1 MRPTILDPI
10 FAPVSTLPRIGPK
23 LNQLFGKLI
32 ARGDGQEARIVDLIL
47 MPPFRVMD
55 RGSQIKVEW
64 VQEGTDATV
73 TVTVDRYQ
81 WAPEGKSRLPQRIH
95 CSDDTQD
102 ITLTFF
108 QAKRQWL
115 EKAFPIGETITVFGH
130 IEFFNGRISMVHPE
144 KISTSNE
151 DGSLR
156 MIEPVYPRVAGLTQ
170 RVVLYAV
177 ETALKQLPQ
186 LPEWGEPGVI
196 NKHALPAFNDAL
208 KSLHNPIDQASLE
221 PLNPYRKRL
230 AYDEFLAA
238 QLALAVVRRGQHK
251 VAGDAKP
258 ATGKIIEKLRAA
270 LPYQLTNAQTR
281 SIVEISKDLSSS
293 ERMLRLLQG
302 DVGSG
307 KTVVAL
313 FAMAQAAEAGFQSV
327 LMAPTEILA
336 RQHFSGL
343 QKLAE
348 VAGLRLGLLTGKMKT
363 AEKNAVLAALADG
376 TLHGVFGTHALFQDK
391 VTFHNL
397 GLVVVDEQ
405 HRFGVHQRLALS
417 SKGSAPDMLVMTATP
432 IPRTLVLAAYGDMDS
447 SKLDEKPKGR
457 LPIHTIAMP
466 AERLDDLA
474 ARIETAVLEGA
485 KIYWI
490 CPLVEDSE
498 ELEHL
503 TSADKRHQWATK
515 RFKGRA
521 GLIHGRMDTAEKDA
535 AMQAFRLGQT
545 PILIATT
552 VIEVGVDVPDAT
564 IIVIENAE
572 RFGLAQLHQ
581 LRGRVG
587 RGDKP
592 SSCVLLYS
600 GPLSATS
607 RARLDIMRQTEDGF
621 RIAEEDLKLRGE
633 GELLGTR
640 QSGEV
645 SFRLAD
651 LSAHKEMLEI
661 ARDDAKLILHR
672 DPDLASTRG
681 HALRVLL
688 YLFGKDEAARLLRS
702 G

>member
-1 MRPTILDPI
+1 RPNILDPI

-23 LNQLFGKLI
+23 LTQLFAKLI
-32 ARGDGQEARIVDLIL
+32 ARSDKQEARIIDLIL
-47 MPPFRVMD
+47 LPPFRVMD
-55 RGSQIKVEW
+55 RGAQTKVEW
-64 VQEGTDATV
+64 VKEGTDATV
-73 TVTVDRYQ
+73 TVTIDRYQ

-115 EKAFPIGETITVFGH
+115 EKAFPIGETVTVFGH

-144 KISTSNE
+144 KITMNNE
-151 DGSLR
+151 DGTLR
-156 MIEPVYPRVAGLTQ
+156 MIEPVYPRVSGLTQ
-170 RVVLYAV
+170 RVLLHTV
-177 ETALKQLPQ
+177 EAALSHLPE
-186 LPEWGEPGVI
+186 LPEWGEPSVLAGH
-196 NKHALPAFNDAL
+196 NLPAFNNAL
-208 KSLHNPIDQASLE
+208 KSLHNPVDQASLE

-238 QLALAVVRRGQHK
+238 QLALGIVRRGEHK
-251 VAGDAKP
+251 LPGNAKNS
-258 ATGKIIEKLRAA
+258 TGKITSKLLSA
-270 LPYQLTNAQTR
+270 LPYELTGAQQR
-281 SIVEISKDLSSS
+281 SIAEISHDLSSNN
-293 ERMLRLLQG
+293 RMLRLLQG

-307 KTVVAL
+307 KTIVAL

-336 RQHFSGL
+336 RQHFAGL
-343 QKLAE
+343 QKPGEA
-348 VAGLRLGLLTGKMKT
+348 AGLRLGLLTGKMRPS
-363 AEKNAVLAALADG
+363 EKNSTLKSLAEGELDC
-376 TLHGVFGTHALFQDK
+376 VFGTHALFQEK
-391 VTFHNL
+391 VAFKNL

-405 HRFGVHQRLALS
+405 HRFGVHQRIALS
-417 SKGSAPDMLVMTATP
+417 AKGSAPDMLVMTATP

-466 AERLDDLA
+466 AERLEDLA
-474 ARIETAVLEGA
+474 QRVEMAIQEGA

-503 TSADKRHQWATK
+503 TSAEKRHEWAAK
-515 RFKGRA
+515 RFSSAA
-521 GLIHGRMDTAEKDA
+521 GLIHGRMDSAEKDA
-535 AMQAFRLGQT
+535 AMTAFRTGQI
-545 PILIATT
+545 PLLIATT

-564 IIVIENAE
+564 IIILENAE

-600 GPLSATS
+600 GPLSANA

-621 RIAEEDLKLRGE
+621 RIAEEDLKLRVE
-633 GELLGTR
+633 GELLGSR

-651 LSAHKEMLEI
+651 LSAHKDMLEI
-661 ARDDAKLILHR
+661 ARNDAKLFLMR
-672 DPDLASTRG
+672 DPELTSERG
-681 HALRVLL
+681 KALSVLL
-688 YLFGKDEAARLLRS
+688 YLFGREQAAHLL
-702 G
+702 

>member
-1 MRPTILDPI
+1 MRPTLLDPI

-23 LNQLFGKLI
+23 LNQLFAKLI

-115 EKAFPIGETITVFGH
+115 EKAFPIGETVTVFGH

-144 KISTSNE
+144 KISTNNE

-177 ETALKQLPQ
+177 ETALKQLPG
-186 LPEWGEPGVI
+186 LPEWGEPSVLT
-196 NKHALPAFNDAL
+196 KHGLPNFNDAL

-221 PLNPYRKRL
+221 PLNAYRKRL

-251 VAGDAKP
+251 VAGDAKHD
-258 ATGKIIEKLRAA
+258 TGKIIEQLRAA
-270 LPYQLTNAQTR
+270 LPYQLTSAQTR
-281 SIVEISKDLSSS
+281 SIAEISNDLSSS

-343 QKLAE
+343 RKLAE
-348 VAGLRLGLLTGKMKT
+348 AAGLKLGLLTGKMKT
-363 AEKNAVLAALADG
+363 AHCTAFLAP
-376 TLHGVFGTHALFQDK
+376 TLCFKT
-391 VTFHNL
+391 
-397 GLVVVDEQ
+397 
-405 HRFGVHQRLALS
+405 RLRSTIL
-417 SKGSAPDMLVMTATP
+417 
-432 IPRTLVLAAYGDMDS
+432 DS
-447 SKLDEKPKGR
+447 S
-457 LPIHTIAMP
+457 
-466 AERLDDLA
+466 
-474 ARIETAVLEGA
+474 
-485 KIYWI
+485 
-490 CPLVEDSE
+490 
-498 ELEHL
+498 
-503 TSADKRHQWATK
+503 
-515 RFKGRA
+515 
-521 GLIHGRMDTAEKDA
+521 
-535 AMQAFRLGQT
+535 
-545 PILIATT
+545 
-552 VIEVGVDVPDAT
+552 
-564 IIVIENAE
+564 
-572 RFGLAQLHQ
+572 
-581 LRGRVG
+581 
-587 RGDKP
+587 
-592 SSCVLLYS
+592 
-600 GPLSATS
+600 
-607 RARLDIMRQTEDGF
+607 
-621 RIAEEDLKLRGE
+621 
-633 GELLGTR
+633 
-640 QSGEV
+640 
-645 SFRLAD
+645 
-651 LSAHKEMLEI
+651 
-661 ARDDAKLILHR
+661 
-672 DPDLASTRG
+672 
-681 HALRVLL
+681 
-688 YLFGKDEAARLLRS
+688 
-702 G
+702 

>member
-1 MRPTILDPI
+1 MHPTILDPI

-23 LNQLFGKLI
+23 LTPLFDRLIGRGEGK
-32 ARGDGQEARIVDLIL
+32 EARIVDLIL

-55 RGSQIKVEW
+55 RGSQTKVEW

-108 QAKRQWL
+108 QAKRLWL
-115 EKAFPIGETITVFGH
+115 EKAYPIGETITVFGH

-144 KISTSNE
+144 KITMNND
-151 DGSLR
+151 DGTLR
-156 MIEPVYPRVAGLTQ
+156 MIEPVYPRVAGLSQ
-170 RVVLYAV
+170 RIVMHAV
-177 ETALKQLPQ
+177 ESALKQLPPI
-186 LPEWGEPGVI
+186 PEWGEPSVLA
-196 NKHALPAFNDAL
+196 KHELPPFNDAL
-208 KSLHNPIDQASLE
+208 KSLNNPVDHASLE

-251 VAGDAKP
+251 VAGDTKI
-258 ATGKIIEKLRAA
+258 ATGKITERLRTA
-270 LPYQLTNAQTR
+270 LPYQLTNAQSR
-281 SIVEISKDLSSS
+281 SIAEISADLASN

-336 RQHFSGL
+336 RQHFAGL
-343 QKLAE
+343 QKLGEA
-348 VAGLRLGLLTGKMKT
+348 AGLRLGLLTGKMKT
-363 AEKNAVLAALADG
+363 SEKNAVLAALADG
-376 TLHGVFGTHALFQDK
+376 TLHGVFGTHALYQDK
-391 VTFHNL
+391 VIFANL

-432 IPRTLVLAAYGDMDS
+432 IPRTLILAAYGDMDS

-474 ARIETAVLEGA
+474 ARIETAMTDGA

-503 TSADKRHQWATK
+503 TSADKRHHWAMK
-515 RFKGRA
+515 RFKGHA

-535 AMQAFRLGQT
+535 AMSAFKNGQT

-587 RGDKP
+587 RGDKA
-592 SSCVLLYS
+592 SSCVLLYAS
-600 GPLSATS
+600 PLSATA

-651 LSAHKEMLEI
+651 LSAHKDMLEI
-661 ARDDAKLILHR
+661 ARDDAKLILNR
-672 DPDLASTRG
+672 DPELASSRG
-681 HALRVLL
+681 EALRVLL

>member
-1 MRPTILDPI
+1 MRPTLLDPI

-23 LNQLFGKLI
+23 LAQLF
-32 ARGDGQEARIVDLIL
+32 ARLAGRSDGQEARIIDLIL
-47 MPPFRVMD
+47 MPPYRVMD
-55 RGSQIKVEW
+55 RGSQTKVEW

-73 TVTVDRYQ
+73 TIRVERYQ

-95 CSDDTQD
+95 CSDNTQD

-115 EKAFPIGETITVFGH
+115 EKAYPIGETVTVFGH

-144 KISTSNE
+144 KITANNE
-151 DGSLR
+151 DGTLR
-156 MIEPVYPRVAGLTQ
+156 MIEPVYPRIAGLTQ

-177 ETALKQLPQ
+177 ETALRQLPV
-186 LPEWGEPGVI
+186 LPEWGEPSVLA
-196 NKHALPAFNDAL
+196 KHGLPAFHEAL
-208 KSLHNPIDQASLE
+208 NALHTPVDQAALE

-238 QLALAVVRRGQHK
+238 QLALAVIRRGQNAL
-251 VAGDAKP
+251 AGDAKK
-258 ATGKIIEKLRAA
+258 AAGAMTERLHAA
-270 LPYQLTNAQTR
+270 LPYQLTGAQTR
-281 SIVEISKDLSSS
+281 AIADIAADLSAPK
-293 ERMLRLLQG
+293 RMLRLLQG

-307 KTVVAL
+307 KTIVAL
-313 FAMAQAAEAGFQSV
+313 FAMAHAAGAGFQSV
-327 LMAPTEILA
+327 VMAPTEILA
-336 RQHFSGL
+336 RQHYTGL
-343 QKLAE
+343 AKLAE
-348 VAGLRLGLLTGKMKT
+348 AAGLRIGLLTGKMK
-363 AEKNAVLAALADG
+363 AGEKNAVLRALQEG
-376 TLHGVFGTHALFQDK
+376 TLDGVFGTHALFQDK
-391 VTFHNL
+391 VSFANL

-405 HRFGVHQRLALS
+405 HRFGVEQRLALS
-417 SKGSAPDMLVMTATP
+417 AKGSAPDMLVMTATP

-474 ARIETAVLEGA
+474 NRIETAMASGA
-485 KIYWI
+485 KVYWI

-503 TSADKRHQWATK
+503 TSAEKRHQWAAK
-515 RFKGRA
+515 RFKGKA
-521 GLIHGRMDTAEKDA
+521 GLIHGRMDSAEKDA
-535 AMQAFRLGQT
+535 AMTEFRLGQT
-545 PILIATT
+545 PLLIATT

-587 RGDKP
+587 RSDKA
-592 SSCVLLYS
+592 SSCVLLYQ
-600 GPLSATS
+600 GPLSAAA
-607 RARLDIMRQTEDGF
+607 RARLDVMRQTEDGF

-633 GELLGTR
+633 GEILGTR

-651 LSAHKEMLEI
+651 LSAHRDMLEI
-661 ARDDAKLILHR
+661 ARDDARLILNR
-672 DPDLASTRG
+672 DPELTSERG
-681 HALRVLL
+681 KALRILL

>member
-1 MRPTILDPI
+1 
-10 FAPVSTLPRIGPK
+10 
-23 LNQLFGKLI
+23 
-32 ARGDGQEARIVDLIL
+32 
-47 MPPFRVMD
+47 
-55 RGSQIKVEW
+55 
-64 VQEGTDATV
+64 
-73 TVTVDRYQ
+73 
-81 WAPEGKSRLPQRIH
+81 
-95 CSDDTQD
+95 
-102 ITLTFF
+102 
-108 QAKRQWL
+108 
-115 EKAFPIGETITVFGH
+115 
-130 IEFFNGRISMVHPE
+130 
-144 KISTSNE
+144 
-151 DGSLR
+151 
-156 MIEPVYPRVAGLTQ
+156 
-170 RVVLYAV
+170 
-177 ETALKQLPQ
+177 
-186 LPEWGEPGVI
+186 LPEWGEPSVI

-208 KSLHNPIDQASLE
+208 RLLHNPIDQASLE
-221 PLNPYRKRL
+221 PLNAYRKRL

-251 VAGDAKP
+251 VAGDTKNAN
-258 ATGKIIEKLRAA
+258 GKIIEKLRAA
-270 LPYQLTNAQTR
+270 LPYQLTGAQTR
-281 SIVEISKDLSSS
+281 SIAEISKDLSSS

-336 RQHFSGL
+336 RQHFAGL
-343 QKLAE
+343 QKLGEA
-348 VAGLRLGLLTGKMKT
+348 AGLRLGLLTGKMKT
-363 AEKNAVLAALADG
+363 AEKNAVLAALANG

-391 VTFHNL
+391 VSFHNL

-417 SKGSAPDMLVMTATP
+417 SKGSGPDMLVMTATP

-457 LPIHTIAMP
+457 LPIHTVAMP

-474 ARIETAVLEGA
+474 ARIETAISDGA

-503 TSADKRHQWATK
+503 TSADKRHRWAAK
-515 RFKGRA
+515 RFKGQA

-535 AMQAFRLGQT
+535 AMNAFKLGLT

-587 RGDKP
+587 RGDKA

-600 GPLSATS
+600 GPLSATA

-651 LSAHKEMLEI
+651 LSAHKDMLEI
-661 ARDDAKLILHR
+661 ARDDARLILNR
-672 DPDLASTRG
+672 DPDLNSTRG
-681 HALRVLL
+681 HALRILL
-688 YLFGKDEAARLLRS
+688 HLFGKDEAARLLRS

>member
-1 MRPTILDPI
+1 MRPTILDSI

-23 LNQLFGKLI
+23 LALLFAKLI
-32 ARGDGQEARIVDLIL
+32 GRSDGQEARIVDLIL

-55 RGSQIKVEW
+55 RGSQTNVEE

-73 TVTVDRYQ
+73 TVHIDRYQ

-95 CSDDTQD
+95 CSDETQD
-102 ITLTFF
+102 LTLTFF
-108 QAKRQWL
+108 QAKRLWL
-115 EKAFPIGETITVFGH
+115 EKAYPIGETVTVYGR

-144 KISTSNE
+144 KITTNQE
-151 DGSLR
+151 DGTLR
-156 MIEPVYPRVAGLTQ
+156 LIEPVYPRVAGLTQ
-170 RVVLYAV
+170 RVMFYAAQL
-177 ETALKQLPQ
+177 ALERLPP
-186 LPEWGEPGVI
+186 LPEWGEPSVVA
-196 NKHALPAFNDAL
+196 KHGLPGFNTALQ
-208 KSLHNPIDQASLE
+208 SLHNPVDQTSLE
-221 PLNPYRKRL
+221 PGNAYRKRL

-238 QLALAVVRRGQHK
+238 QLALALVRRGQYK
-251 VAGDAKP
+251 VQGEAKP
-258 ATGKIIEKLRAA
+258 ATGFFTDKLHRA
-270 LPYQLTNAQTR
+270 LPYELTGAQQRTN
-281 SIVEISKDLSSS
+281 SEISADLASPQ
-293 ERMLRLLQG
+293 RMLRLLQG

-313 FAMAQAAEAGFQSV
+313 FAMAHAAEAGFQSV

-336 RQHFSGL
+336 RQHFAGL
-343 QKLAE
+343 QKLAAA
-348 VAGLRLGLLTGKMKT
+348 AGLKLGLLTGKMKGS
-363 AEKNAVLAALADG
+363 EKNAVLACLADG
-376 TLHGVFGTHALFQDK
+376 TLHGVFGTHALFQDQ
-391 VTFHNL
+391 VAFHKL

-417 SKGSAPDMLVMTATP
+417 SKGDAPDMLVMTATP

-466 AERLDDLA
+466 AERIDDLA
-474 ARIETAVLEGA
+474 ARIESAVAEGA
-485 KIYWI
+485 KVYWI
-490 CPLVEDSE
+490 CPLVEDGE
-498 ELEHL
+498 ELDHL
-503 TSADKRHQWATK
+503 TSAEKRFQWAQK
-515 RFKGRA
+515 RFDGKA
-521 GLIHGRMDTAEKDA
+521 SLIHGRMDVGEKDA
-535 AMQAFRLGQT
+535 AMTAFRLGQT
-545 PILIATT
+545 PILVATT

-600 GPLSATS
+600 SPLSLMARS
-607 RARLDIMRQTEDGF
+607 RIDIMRQSQDGF

-645 SFRLAD
+645 AFRLAD

-661 ARDDAKLILHR
+661 ARSDVKLLLTR
-672 DPDLASTRG
+672 DPNLETARG
-681 HALRVLL
+681 KALRVLL
-688 YLFGKDEAARLLRS
+688 YLFGKDEAVRLLRS

>member
-1 MRPTILDPI
+1 MRPTFLDPI

-23 LNQLFGKLI
+23 LTPLFDRLI
-32 ARGDGQEARIVDLIL
+32 SRGDGQPARIVDLIL

-55 RGSQIKVEW
+55 RGSQTKVEW

-73 TVTVDRYQ
+73 TVQVGRYQ

-115 EKAFPIGETITVFGH
+115 EKAFPIGETVSVFGH

-144 KISTSNE
+144 KITMNNE
-151 DGSLR
+151 DGTLR
-156 MIEPVYPRVAGLTQ
+156 MIEPIYPRTAGLSQ
-170 RVVLYAV
+170 RVVLHAV
-177 ETALKQLPQ
+177 ESALKQLPQ
-186 LPEWGEPGVI
+186 LPEWGEASVLAR
-196 NKHALPAFNDAL
+196 HELPPFNTSL
-208 KSLHNPIDQASLE
+208 KSLHNPVDQASLD

-251 VAGDAKP
+251 VAGDAKAP
-258 ATGKIIEKLRAA
+258 TGLITAKLQAA
-270 LPYQLTNAQTR
+270 LPFQLTGAQTR
-281 SIVEISKDLSSS
+281 SIAEISADLSSP

-307 KTVVAL
+307 KTMVAL

-336 RQHFSGL
+336 RQHFAGL
-343 QKLAE
+343 QKLGEA
-348 VAGLRLGLLTGKMKT
+348 AGLRLGLLTGKMKT
-363 AEKNAVLAALADG
+363 GEKNAVLAALADG

-391 VTFHNL
+391 VTFANL

-466 AERLDDLA
+466 VERLDDLA
-474 ARIETAVLEGA
+474 ARIETVMAEGA

-490 CPLVEDSE
+490 CPLVEDSD
-498 ELEHL
+498 ELEGII
-503 TSADKRHQWATK
+503 SAETRHKWASS
-515 RFKGRA
+515 RFKGQV

-535 AMQAFRLGQT
+535 AMETFRSGAT
-545 PILIATT
+545 PLLIATT

-564 IIVIENAE
+564 IIVIESAE

-592 SSCVLLYS
+592 SSCVLLYT
-600 GPLSATS
+600 GPLSATA

-645 SFRLAD
+645 SFCLAD
-651 LSAHKEMLEI
+651 LSAHKDMLET
-661 ARDDAKLILHR
+661 ARDDAKLILNR
-672 DPDLASTRG
+672 DPELTSDRG
-681 HALRVLL
+681 QALRVLL
-688 YLFGKDEAARLLRS
+688 YLFGKDEAARLLRA

>member
-1 MRPTILDPI
+1 
-10 FAPVSTLPRIGPK
+10 
-23 LNQLFGKLI
+23 
-32 ARGDGQEARIVDLIL
+32 

-55 RGSQIKVEW
+55 RGSKTEVQW

-115 EKAFPIGETITVFGH
+115 EKAFPIGETVSVFGH

-144 KISTSNE
+144 KITMNNE
-151 DGSLR
+151 DGTLR
-156 MIEPVYPRVAGLTQ
+156 MIEPIYPRTAGLSQ
-170 RVVLYAV
+170 RVVLHAV
-177 ETALKQLPQ
+177 ESALKQLPQ
-186 LPEWGEPGVI
+186 LPEWGEASVLAR
-196 NKHALPAFNDAL
+196 HELPPFNTSL
-208 KSLHNPIDQASLE
+208 KSLHNPVDQASLD

-251 VAGDAKP
+251 VAGDAKAP
-258 ATGKIIEKLRAA
+258 TGLITAKLQAA
-270 LPYQLTNAQTR
+270 LPFQLTNAQSR
-281 SIVEISKDLSSS
+281 SIAEISADLASP

-307 KTVVAL
+307 KTMVAL

-336 RQHFSGL
+336 RQHFAGL
-343 QKLAE
+343 QKLGEA
-348 VAGLRLGLLTGKMKT
+348 AGLRLGLLTGKMKT
-363 AEKNAVLAALADG
+363 AEKNAVLSSLADG
-376 TLHGVFGTHALFQDK
+376 TLHSVFGTHALFQDK
-391 VTFHNL
+391 VTFANL

-457 LPIHTIAMP
+457 LPIYTIAMP

-474 ARIETAVLEGA
+474 ARIETAMAEGA
-485 KIYWI
+485 KVYWI
-490 CPLVEDSE
+490 CPLVEDSD
-498 ELEHL
+498 ELEGII
-503 TSADKRHQWATK
+503 SAETRHKWASS
-515 RFKGRA
+515 RFKGQV
-521 GLIHGRMDTAEKDA
+521 GLIHGRMDTSEKDA
-535 AMQAFRLGQT
+535 AMGAFRTGAT
-545 PILIATT
+545 PLLIATT

-564 IIVIENAE
+564 IIVIESAE

-592 SSCVLLYS
+592 SSCVLLYA
-600 GPLSATS
+600 GPLSATA

-651 LSAHKEMLEI
+651 LSAHKDMLET
-661 ARDDAKLILHR
+661 ARDDAKLILNR
-672 DPDLASTRG
+672 DPELVSDRG
-681 HALRVLL
+681 QALRVLL